1 MVRWS
6 VCVTWYDF
14 TAVLASVVTFC
25 EAFSLFTST
34 LAKSKCLKYVKQI
47 HNAHTIT
54 GEVDI
59 RSHEVNS
66 AWQTT
71 HAPEYFGPK
80 GFISGFCD
88 RLSIFI
94 WDFKVETSFCHIT
107 LIYYKSKLAYTYNIY
122 ELFKLQKLYYTHDVN
137 GRKCFRNYC

>member
-14 TAVLASVVTFC
+14 TAVLAGVVTFC

-34 LAKSKCLKYVKQI
+34 LAKSKCLKDVKQI
-47 HNAHTIT
+47 YNAHTIT

-59 RSHEVNS
+59 RSHEVYS

-71 HAPEYFGPK
+71 HVPEYFGPE
-80 GFISGFCD
+80 GFISGFRD
-88 RLSIFI
+88 RLGIFI

-107 LIYYKSKLAYTYNIY
+107 LICTTSQNLHSHITY